1 MARRVRHSS
10 LETRTSRLKLAVRR
24 KPYPGPRLARGTQ
37 LLYRRNKGNGSW
49 VLKAA
54 NGHGQY
60 WTRRIADADDFDES
74 NGEAILTFFEAQ
86 DSAKKLSRAGTGAAV
101 DTTAPITV
109 DRALVD
115 YKADLISRGAN
126 AHNAVA
132 PRGHLT
138 ATLLAKPVQL
148 LTSRELKHWRDS
160 LLGKLAPASINRL
173 CNSVCA
179 ALELSAQHDQRIK
192 NRDAW
197 EVGLAGLPDAQKA
210 RNVVMSDATI
220 HALVAAAYRKDHQ
233 LGLFVDTLAVT
244 GTRPSQ
250 AARLRVEDL
259 HYHPSKP
266 KLMMPKSG
274 KGGGRNR
281 SQKKL
286 ERYSVPITAAL
297 SKRLKVACDGRA
309 ASASLLLR
317 TDGSPWGD
325 NPAPYYRRD
334 VRELIAGI
342 GENPDEVTMY
352 SLRHSSVVRMLLKN
366 IPIRLI
372 AALHNTSVSQVERNY
387 SKHVTEHSIDDITR
401 AGLLSE
407 PALSGEKAHNV
418 LILKR

>member
-1 MARRVRHSS
+1 MTPAARRHR
-10 LETRTSRLKLAVRR
+10 SR
-24 KPYPGPRLARGTQ
+24 
-37 LLYRRNKGNGSW
+37 
-49 VLKAA
+49 
-54 NGHGQY
+54 
-60 WTRRIADADDFDES
+60 
-74 NGEAILTFFEAQ
+74 
-86 DSAKKLSRAGTGAAV
+86 
-101 DTTAPITV
+101 V

-115 YKADLISRGAN
+115 YKADLIARGAN

-132 PRGHLT
+132 PRKHLP
-138 ATLLAKPVQL
+138 ASLISKPVQL
-148 LTSRELKHWRDS
+148 LTSKELKHWQIG
-160 LLGKLAPASINRL
+160 LLDKLAPASVNRL
-173 CNSVCA
+173 CNSLCA
-179 ALELSAQHDQRIK
+179 SLELARRHDPRIL
-192 NRDAW
+192 NRDSW
-197 EVGLAGLPDAQKA
+197 ETGLAGLPDAQKA

-244 GTRPSQ
+244 G
-250 AARLRVEDL
+250 
-259 HYHPSKP
+259 KP

-309 ASASLLLR
+309 AGASLLLR

-342 GENPDEVTMY
+342 GENPGETTLY

-372 AALHNTSVSQVERNY
+372 AALHNTSVGQIERNY
-387 SKHVTEHSIDDITR
+387 SRHITEHHSDDLTR
-401 AGLLSE
+401 TGLLSE
-407 PALSGEKAHNV
+407 PVPAAGNIVPLLRG
-418 LILKR
+418 